1 MPQKWRTMLGV
12 SVGALSAPLAS
23 STITIGLPSIGQ
35 GLHQDITVVE
45 WVVISYLLVT
55 TSLLQT
61 FGRLGD
67 LVSIKHLYA
76 AGFGIFTVGAVI
88 SGLSHTLP
96 ILLAGRVV
104 QGIGG
109 AMMFAISAA
118 IVIRAFPA
126 SQRGLALGV
135 NAVFTYAGLSLGPLI
150 GALLLQ
156 AFSWQALFLFNVPLG
171 IVGVAIALLFI
182 QEDPPGG
189 RRTRFDLPGATIGFL
204 GLFAVLLYLSRAP
217 SLGWASIPALA
228 LLLGGMLLIGLFL
241 AVEARVRA
249 PVLDLS
255 LFQNHLFSAGLI
267 SSVLA
272 YLAVSVLTLLVPF
285 YLIQGLHYNYL
296 KAALLLTPVS
306 VAMMLLAP
314 VSGRLSDAVGSRA
327 LTVGGMSMMA
337 ISFLWLW
344 RMGTQPTALAL
355 VIPLML
361 NGAGMGLFT
370 SPNNS
375 AIMSGAPPERSGT
388 AAGALATSRNLGM
401 ALGIAM
407 AAAVTAAR
415 VPAHLAEHLTM
426 GQATVVAYEDAFFA
440 AAVVA
445 LLAAAASLI
454 RPSLA
459 SESNWQAS
467 PDLPAGRVAR
477 G

>member
-23 STITIGLPSIGQ
+23 STITIGLPTIGQ

-45 WVVISYLLVT
+45 WVVVSYLLVT

-67 LVSIKHLYA
+67 LISIKHLYA
-76 AGFGIFTVGAVI
+76 AGFGIFTIGALV

-96 ILLAGRVV
+96 LLLFGRVV

-156 AFSWQALFLFNVPLG
+156 AFSWQALFLFNIPLG
-171 IVGVAIALLFI
+171 VVGVAVALLFI
-182 QEDPPGG
+182 QEDAPAG
-189 RRTRFDLPGATIGFL
+189 RRTRFDLWGATLGFL
-204 GLFAVLLYLSRAP
+204 GLFAILLYLSRGP
-217 SLGWASIPALA
+217 TLGWGSIPALA
-228 LLLGGMLLIGLFL
+228 LLTAGLALIALFI
-241 AVEARVRA
+241 AVELRVPA

-255 LFQNHLFSAGLI
+255 LFKNHLFSASLT

-285 YLIQGLHYNYL
+285 YLIQGLHYSYVQ
-296 KAALLLTPVS
+296 AALLLTPVS

-314 VSGRLSDAVGSRA
+314 VSGRLSDAFGSRA
-327 LTVGGMSMMA
+327 LTVGGMSLMVL
-337 ISFLWLW
+337 SFVLLW
-344 RMGTQPTALAL
+344 RMGMHPSPLAL
-355 VIPLML
+355 VVPLVL

-375 AIMSGAPPERSGT
+375 AIMSGAPPQRSGT

-415 VPAHLAEHLTM
+415 VPAHLAEHLSV
-426 GQATVVAYEDAFFA
+426 GQATVAAYEDAFLA

-445 LLAAAASLI
+445 LLAAGASLI
-454 RPSLA
+454 RPSA
-459 SESNWQAS
+459 RAA
-467 PDLPAGRVAR
+467 AGSAPQVAAM
-477 G
+477 

>member
-23 STITIGLPSIGQ
+23 STVTIGLPSIGQ

-45 WVVISYLLVT
+45 WVVVSYLLVT

-67 LVSIKHLYA
+67 LISIKHLYA
-76 AGFGIFTVGAVI
+76 AGFGIFTVGALV

-96 ILLAGRVV
+96 LLLFGRVV
-104 QGIGG
+104 QGVGG

-156 AFSWQALFLFNVPLG
+156 AFSWQALFLFNLPLG
-171 IVGVAIALLFI
+171 VFGVAVALLFI
-182 QEDPPGG
+182 QEDAPVG
-189 RRTRFDLPGATIGFL
+189 RRTRFDLWGASLGFL
-204 GLFAVLLYLSRAP
+204 GLFAILLYLSRAP
-217 SLGWASIPALA
+217 TLGWGSVPSLA
-228 LLLGGMLLIGLFL
+228 LLVAGLALIGLFI
-241 AVEARVRA
+241 AVELRVPA
-249 PVLDLS
+249 PVLDLG
-255 LFQNHLFSAGLI
+255 LFKDHLFSAGLT

-285 YLIQGLHYNYL
+285 YLIQGLHYGYIR
-296 KAALLLTPVS
+296 AALLLTPVS

-314 VSGRLSDAVGSRA
+314 VSGRLSDAFGSRA
-327 LTVGGMSMMA
+327 LTVGGMSLMVV
-337 ISFLWLW
+337 SFVWLW
-344 RMGTQPTALAL
+344 RMGMHPSALAL
-355 VIPLML
+355 VVPLVL

-375 AIMSGAPPERSGT
+375 AIMSGAPPQRSGT

-415 VPAHLAEHLTM
+415 VPAHLAEHLSI
-426 GQATVVAYEDAFFA
+426 GQATVAAYEDAFLA

-454 RPSLA
+454 RPSA
-459 SESNWQAS
+459 RA
-467 PDLPAGRVAR
+467 AGRSGSTQQLAAM
-477 G
+477 

>member
-1 MPQKWRTMLGV
+1 MLGV

-23 STITIGLPSIGQ
+23 STITIGLPTIGQ

-67 LVSIKHLYA
+67 LISIKHLYA
-76 AGFGIFTVGAVI
+76 AGFSIFTVGAVI

-156 AFSWQALFLFNVPLG
+156 AFSWQALFLFNIPLG
-171 IVGVAIALLFI
+171 VLGVAVAMLFI

-189 RRTRFDLPGATIGFL
+189 RRARFDLGGATLGFL
-204 GLFAVLLYLSRAP
+204 GLFAVLLYLSRGP
-217 SLGWASIPALA
+217 TLGWGSVPALA
-228 LLLGGMLLIGLFL
+228 LLLAGVVLIALFV
-241 AVEARVRA
+241 AVERRVEA

-255 LFQNHLFSAGLI
+255 LFRDHLFSAGLI

-285 YLIQGLHYNYL
+285 YLIQGLHYSYV

-314 VSGRLSDAVGSRA
+314 VSGRLSDAFGSRA
-327 LTVGGMSMMA
+327 LTAGGMSVMA
-337 ISFLWLW
+337 VSFGWLW
-344 RMGTQPTALAL
+344 RMGMHPSALAL
-355 VIPLML
+355 VIPLIL

-375 AIMSGAPPERSGT
+375 AIMSGAPPQRSGT

-415 VPAHLAEHLTM
+415 VPAHLAEHLSA
-426 GQATVVAYEDAFFA
+426 GQATVAAYEDAFLA

-445 LLAAAASLI
+445 LLAAAASLV
-454 RPSLA
+454 RPGAA
-459 SESNWQAS
+459 SESSWRES
-467 PDLPAGRVAR
+467 PGLPAGRAAR